1 MGWSASLL
9 AFSRTWRRDT
19 AISRLA
25 PAPSFDAAL
34 HRGVFSAHPPG
45 SRQQRAV
52 KYVIMISAGLGAV
65 MLFLLASAGA
75 DTDLFERKY
84 RLLIRLNVGFVLFLM
99 GVVGYLL
106 WRLRRRLNAGVFG
119 SRLALRLLLIFSL
132 MAVLPGVLVYGVSVQ
147 FLGKS
152 IESWF
157 DVKVDRALEGGLNL
171 GRKILDNRLEELR
184 YMAGVAAVTLSE
196 SGPLVPALNKLLEQ
210 SQAQEATLFNQ
221 DGSVLASADENGSG
235 RVPEALDRETLREVQ
250 MEKLHSSVESIPEK
264 GLYLRVLAL
273 IDPGPTENTRVLQ
286 LLQQVPEPLAEDAQI
301 VQAAYRDYQE
311 LLLSREGLKSLY
323 GVTLTLALLLSL
335 FSALAAAFLI
345 SERLSAPLGMLA
357 EGTRAVAQ
365 GDFSRRHPV
374 QSRDE
379 LGVLTESFNLMTQQL
394 EEARITAQRNQQEVE
409 SARAYLENILANL
422 SSGVLVFD
430 EGLRLRTANASAE
443 QILNVPLS
451 GLKGLTVA
459 ECAAPEPQLIS
470 FIMGILEGFRSQSRE
485 EWQCQ
490 VDRPRD
496 GVHQVLLLRG
506 TRLPQVSGGGGV
518 VVFDDVT
525 NLLQAQRIAAWG
537 EVARRLAHEIK
548 NPLTPIQLSAE
559 RVQHKLA
566 ERLSKEDA
574 QFLKRS
580 TDTIVNQ
587 VEALK
592 KMVNEFSEYARA
604 PELEFKLLDLNALVQ
619 EVLALY
625 ESPSIVVSGTPQPHI
640 DLDLASDLPA
650 VRGDSARLRQVIH
663 NLLQNAQ
670 DTLAGV
676 LDPVIMVRTEIVSE
690 GVQFSVS
697 DNGGGFAEQV
707 KARVFEPYVTT
718 KTKGTGLGLPIVKK
732 IVEEHSGTIKIEN
745 IRPRGAR
752 IAIILPVAASDAL
765 TSHPESQRSFRGPT

>member
-1 MGWSASLL
+1 MK
-9 AFSRTWRRDT
+9 F
-19 AISRLA
+19 
-25 PAPSFDAAL
+25 
-34 HRGVFSAHPPG
+34 
-45 SRQQRAV
+45 
-52 KYVIMISAGLGAV
+52 VIIIAAGLGAIL
-65 MLFLLASAGA
+65 LFLLASAGA
-75 DTDLFERKY
+75 DTGLFERKY
-84 RLLIRLNVGFVLFLM
+84 RLLIRLNAGFVLFLM
-99 GVVGYLL
+99 AVVGYLL
-106 WRLRRRLNAGVFG
+106 WRLRRRLKTGVFG

-132 MAVLPGVLVYGVSVQ
+132 MAILPGALVYGVSVQ
-147 FLGKS
+147 FLSKS

-157 DVKVDRALEGGLNL
+157 DVKVDRALEGGLDL
-171 GRKILDNRLEELR
+171 GRTILDNLLEELR
-184 YMAGVAAVTLSE
+184 RKTQTAALTLADQ
-196 SGPLVPALNKLLEQ
+196 SGPPLPVLEQ
-210 SQAQEATLFNQ
+210 IIDQSQVQEALIFDQN
-221 DGSVLASADENGSG
+221 GLMIAVSRADDTTPA
-235 RVPEALDRETLREVQ
+235 PEMLSKEVIRHLKS
-250 MEKLHSSVESIPEK
+250 EKFYSEIESIPGE
-264 GLYLRVLAL
+264 GLYLKVLTP
-273 IDPGPTENTRVLQ
+273 IGPQGAGEDTQVLQ
-286 LLQQVPEPLAEDAQI
+286 LLQQVPKQLAEEAEL

-394 EEARITAQRNQQEVE
+394 EEARTTAQRNQQEVE

-430 EGLRLRTANASAE
+430 ESFHMRNANPSAE
-443 QILNVPLS
+443 QILKIPLS
-451 GLKGLTVA
+451 GLEGLTIE
-459 ECAAPEPQLIS
+459 ECAVREPQLAS
-470 FIMGILEGFRSQSRE
+470 FKAEILEGFDSAE
-485 EWQCQ
+485 KGEWQCQ
-490 VDRPRD
+490 VERLRD
-496 GVHQVLLLRG
+496 GANQVLLLRG
-506 TRLPQVSGGGGV
+506 TRLPNISGGGGV

-525 NLLQAQRIAAWG
+525 NLLQAQRTAAWG

-566 ERLSKEDA
+566 QKLGKEDA
-574 QFLKRS
+574 QILQRS
-580 TDTIVNQ
+580 TETIVNQ

-604 PELEFKLLDLNALVQ
+604 PELEFLQLDFNGLVR

-625 ESPSIVVSGTPQPHI
+625 EAASTAAGGNRQPHI
-640 DLDLASDLPA
+640 YLALASDLPP

-670 DTLAGV
+670 DTVIDIAE
-676 LDPVIMVRTEIVSE
+676 PAIMVRTEAVPG

-697 DNGGGFAEQV
+697 DNGKGFSEQV

-718 KTKGTGLGLPIVKK
+718 KSRGTGLGLPIVKK
-732 IVEEHSGTIKIEN
+732 IIEEHSGSIQIEN
-745 IRPRGAR
+745 IRPSGAR
-752 IAIILPVAASDAL
+752 ISITLPIIPQYDLAVTAA
-765 TSHPESQRSFRGPT
+765 RR